1 MKKPLPVSAT
11 SPLALYVMT
20 ETTEGLTRRMS
31 SGSESCA
38 RALAAKKKR
47 ARSASHGG
55 SLRFNIFR
63 AFFSKRVGRAW
74 SLLGLVRRDSTGET
88 QRRLSRRAASG
99 GRRRRA
105 NNYDLIF
112 CEVNHFVTKL
122 CRGKKSPAFLC
133 DLREYF

>member
-31 SGSESCA
+31 SGSESSA
-38 RALAAKKKR
+38 FALAAKKKR

-88 QRRLSRRAASG
+88 QRRLSRPG
-99 GRRRRA
+99 GVGRPFG
-105 NNYDLIF
+105 DVQTIM
-112 CEVNHFVTKL
+112 T
-122 CRGKKSPAFLC
+122 
-133 DLREYF
+133 